1 VTPDQISA
9 MKSVADIIQ
18 TLGALPLGALISLI
32 VLGPWGVMIII
43 SWDQNRRFQGVVQMY
58 QDNVQL
64 VRDYQALV
72 EGYKKIVDGQQDLI
86 IHTTQTLTTVK
97 EVAENNLYCPMVR
110 SAARPQTPHG

>member
-1 VTPDQISA
+1 VTPDQLSA
-9 MKSVADIIQ
+9 LKSVADIIK

-32 VLGPWGVMIII
+32 ILGPWGVLVLF
-43 SWDQNRRFQGVVQMY
+43 SWEQNRRFQGVVRMY

-64 VRDYQALV
+64 VEDYRDLV
-72 EGYKKIVDGQQDLI
+72 AGYKKIVDGQQDLI

-110 SAARPQTPHG
+110 RETKPQHPHG